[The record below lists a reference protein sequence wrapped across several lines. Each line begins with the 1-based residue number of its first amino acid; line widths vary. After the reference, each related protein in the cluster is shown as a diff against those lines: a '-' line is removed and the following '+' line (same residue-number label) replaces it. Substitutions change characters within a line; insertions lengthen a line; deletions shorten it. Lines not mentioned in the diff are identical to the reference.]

1 MSFRA
6 HIKKYQSIEDGT
18 ISVLLKVPADQISA
32 IISLFQQD
40 VDVVPIQAE
49 IPEDKVDILRDIRM
63 QLQSISARL
72 VSYDYGES

>member
-72 VSYDYGES
+72 VSYDCGES